1 MKEKA
6 KRILG
11 MLLAVVCVVA
21 FAACGNFGAEEV
33 AKYDLTSLGIKVLS
47 NKGNVYYIGQ
57 GGNMKDHDKFAE
69 SLTKYLENVKQVVS
83 DEVWI
88 DNNGDLYL
96 GGYDFANSEPLAEPK
111 KIGSNIVMANGNE
124 MGFLAVDKNGNLYS
138 YGKEKHNGFDKEFKE
153 LTKID
158 DVKDVVK
165 VSSLGPSNSFFVTLT
180 KDGTVYRKESNG
192 EFTKLMDNVKD
203 IQGSYIIDKQGIVYY
218 WSSKDVVKMAPKLQ
232 IALQNDIFN
241 TVFVENNTISYYK
254 WNGEKYEDI
263 PEIQALYNH
272 YPKDIKQVLFI
283 EFVRDTKNE
292 SLTNLK
298 LVYVNT
304 NNEIVLY
311 GVNNAFKEEGT
322 VDVNTKV
329 TRSLDDVAKIW
340 EFIRL
345 PKKN

>member
-124 MGFLAVDKNGNLYS
+124 MGFLTVDKNGNLYS

-165 VSSLGPSNSFFVTLT
+165 VSSLGPSNSLFVTLT

-203 IQGSYIIDKQGIVYY
+203 IQGSYIIDKQDVVYY

>member
-111 KIGSNIVMANGNE
+111 KIASNIVMANGNE

-165 VSSLGPSNSFFVTLT
+165 VSSLGPSNSLFVTLT
-180 KDGTVYRKESNG
+180 KDGTVYRKESNW

-203 IQGSYIIDKQGIVYY
+203 IQGSYIIDKQDVVYY

>member
-96 GGYDFANSEPLAEPK
+96 GGYDFANSEPLTEPK

-165 VSSLGPSNSFFVTLT
+165 VSSLGPSNSLFVTLT

-203 IQGSYIIDKQGIVYY
+203 IQGSYIIDKQDVVYY
-218 WSSKDVVKMAPKLQ
+218 WSSKDVVKMVPKLQ
-232 IALQNDIFN
+232 IALQNDIFD

-263 PEIQALYNH
+263 LEIQALYNH

>member
-165 VSSLGPSNSFFVTLT
+165 VSSLGPSNSLFVTLT

-203 IQGSYIIDKQGIVYY
+203 IQGSYIIDKQDVVYY

-254 WNGEKYEDI
+254 WNGEI
-263 PEIQALYNH
+263 
-272 YPKDIKQVLFI
+272 
-283 EFVRDTKNE
+283 
-292 SLTNLK
+292 
-298 LVYVNT
+298 
-304 NNEIVLY
+304 
-311 GVNNAFKEEGT
+311 
-322 VDVNTKV
+322 
-329 TRSLDDVAKIW
+329 
-340 EFIRL
+340 
-345 PKKN
+345 